1 MKFGW
6 TWMTV
11 ASGALLLGG
20 YGSKKPGHEEVQPA
34 VVAQAVEASSS
45 CAQVRWSHDAA
56 TGSLTLTDGQVP
68 LSCCG
73 ERSIQVERV
82 DGVLEV
88 TERERADAGGSCA
101 TSCTYDLSM
110 SIPEVRSSEIFVKLL
125 RDTSEG
131 GGPVLVWQG
140 ALNLAQ
146 GTGTALIEGAAP
158 RCHLAA
164 R

>member
-1 MKFGW
+1 MKFAW

-20 YGSKKPGHEEVQPA
+20 WGSKAPSHGESA

-45 CAQVRWSHDAA
+45 CAEVRWSHDAA
-56 TGSLTLTDGQVP
+56 TGALTLTDGQVP

-73 ERSIQVERV
+73 ERAVQVERV
-82 DGVLEV
+82 DGVIEV
-88 TERERADAGGSCA
+88 TERERPAAGASC
-101 TSCTYDLSM
+101 TTTCTYDLAM
-110 SIPEVRSSEIFVKLL
+110 SIPEVRSAEIFVKLL
-125 RDTSEG
+125 RDTDDG

-140 ALNLAQ
+140 SLDLAQ
-146 GTGTALIEGAAP
+146 GSGRALADSAAP
-158 RCHLAA
+158 QCQLAT